1 MKLKTREFLLF
12 LLMLQNLRLIR
23 SQSVK
28 VSLSACCAFHY
39 VYRLGMASLL
49 GSLASERGLV
59 SISDVE
65 EAVGVFALLVDLAH
79 QVLSFQDVPSINE
92 EVERVLLG
100 KSDSLA
106 DDESELVSGEV
117 ARGQV
122 PEHERGSISVNA

>member
-1 MKLKTREFLLF
+1 MF
-12 LLMLQNLRLIR
+12 
-23 SQSVK
+23 
-28 VSLSACCAFHY
+28 
-39 VYRLGMASLL
+39 SLL
-49 GSLASERGLV
+49 GSLAAERGLV
-59 SISDVE
+59 SIGDVE